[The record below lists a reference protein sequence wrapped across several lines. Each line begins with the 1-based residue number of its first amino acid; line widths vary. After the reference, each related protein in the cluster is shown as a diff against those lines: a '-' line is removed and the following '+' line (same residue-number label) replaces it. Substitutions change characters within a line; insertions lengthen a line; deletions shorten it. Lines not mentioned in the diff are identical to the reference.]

1 MFSGVSKVIS
11 IKANKIGK
19 AITYYCPSP
28 GFTHCPSAET
38 THYLSLGVTHCLSP
52 WVPGLPLIELVNTD
66 KALKNS
72 LLKEICLNLFILASS
87 PKDLPIC
94 HSWGIS

>member
-11 IKANKIGK
+11 NKIEK

-28 GFTHCPSAET
+28 GFTHGPSAET

-52 WVPGLPLIELVNTD
+52 RVPGFPLIELINTD

-72 LLKEICLNLFILASS
+72 LLKSV
-87 PKDLPIC
+87 
-94 HSWGIS
+94 